1 MYRVMN
7 KLFDFID
14 KYKIVRRIALIW
26 AIVII
31 TFTVFEVFNHLERL
45 TTADATV
52 LVAIIGI
59 LATVIGFYQHSRF
72 KENGDEDS

>member
-1 MYRVMN
+1 MSKV
-7 KLFDFID
+7 FDFID
-14 KYKIVRRIALIW
+14 KYKIVRRVALIW
-26 AIVII
+26 AMVII
-31 TFTVFEVFNHLERL
+31 TLTILEVYKHLEKL

-72 KENGDEDS
+72 KEGGDGGE